1 MQRTGWLT
9 KVTAWMLA
17 LLMLFTCAPVKNAWA
32 EAAPAADEAEEV
44 EIDSIFR
51 TEAKVEGKTVPV
63 IIDIMDENGRQEMEF
78 TLYFVEGGDI
88 PYVKLSDYA
97 PLLSELTLYGEEN
110 VDLYGLFTVNAE
122 GGDIEF
128 PDHYF
133 TLSRTEP
140 FSAVVFNTADDTIE
154 ISDYNKF
161 TKVPGHKGLVTALDL
176 PEPVQFD
183 LAAYYSRVEGLSPE
197 EADQLYEELDA
208 AYEAERAEK
217 EKDQLFILDSS
228 PFNIEG
234 DSLMINLRD
243 YLIDLVESNG
253 ECYVPLQT
261 LTDLFVGEMYLYFV
275 YNNDKLYI
283 FSYGSDLLD
292 EVNAKEPEPMS
303 EEFALFNYN
312 ELRLNLDLHYGL
324 KEEHGITDFGTFFQR
339 TGILKDLT
347 GTSGKKF
354 DKALSKLLSIYLDD
368 LHSGFVGNSWRH
380 EEETEL
386 EIMESFTTFGASF
399 SDMFATSYWH
409 GVSRQEAYEGDIP
422 MYEEIGDT
430 AFITFDT
437 FYCGVDDF
445 AEYYDPNLVLD
456 PSEFV
461 IHNSRLDYEENE
473 ETDAAPETAE
483 TEDAE
488 ASTEGSAE
496 AAVEE
501 SAEEAAEVAAEE
513 PAEETAEEPAAE
525 EAEEVDTIKLLLYA
539 YGQITRENS
548 PIERV
553 VIDLSNNGGGM
564 AVAAIFTLGF
574 ILNSPRIVLR
584 DTMTGAQTISE
595 YRVDVNRDNEYD
607 YGDSMVSAGKKVYVM
622 IAPGSFSCGNLVPAA
637 CKAAHITLVG
647 QASGGGSCVVL
658 PGCTASGALFQI
670 SGTKQLSIVRNG
682 SFYNI
687 DKGIEPD
694 IYLSTREAFYDREG
708 LVEYLH
714 SIK

>member
-1 MQRTGWLT
+1 MKRTERFT

-17 LLMLFTCAPVKNAWA
+17 LLMLVTCVPMKNAWA
-32 EAAPAADEAEEV
+32 EAALAADETD
-44 EIDSIFR
+44 EIDLAPFFR
-51 TEAKVEGKTVPV
+51 TEANVEGKTVPV
-63 IIDIMDENGRQEMEF
+63 IIDADDEIGRQEMEF

-88 PYVKLSDYA
+88 PYVRISDYA
-97 PLLSELTLYGEEN
+97 PLLSELTLYDEKDKED

-140 FSAVVFNTADDTIE
+140 FSAVVFNTAEDTIE

-161 TKVPGHKGLVTALDL
+161 TQVPGHKALVTVLDL
-176 PEPVQFD
+176 PEPIKFD
-183 LAAYYSRVEGLSPE
+183 LEDYYRQVEGLSQE
-197 EADQLYEELDA
+197 EANLLYDELDEA
-208 AYEAERAEK
+208 FEAEKAEK
-217 EKDQLFILDSS
+217 EKNQLFILEDT

-234 DSLMINLRD
+234 DSLMIHLRD
-243 YLIDLVESNG
+243 YMIDLVESDG

-261 LTDLFVGEMYLYFV
+261 LTDLFMGEMYLYFV

-283 FSYGSDLLD
+283 FSYGSSLID

-303 EEFALFNYN
+303 EAFALFNYN

-324 KEEHGITDFGTFFQR
+324 KEEHGITDFGTFFQK
-339 TGILKDLT
+339 TGMLKKLT
-347 GTSGKKF
+347 GTSGKDF
-354 DKALSKLLSIYLDD
+354 DNALSKLLSIYLDD
-368 LHSGFVGNSWRH
+368 LHSGLVSSSWRH
-380 EEETEL
+380 EKETDL
-386 EIMESFTTFGASF
+386 EIMESFTMFGASF
-399 SDMFATSYWH
+399 ADMFSVSYWYNNAR
-409 GVSRQEAYEGDIP
+409 GEAYEGDIP
-422 MYEEIGDT
+422 MYEEVGDT
-430 AFITFDT
+430 AFITFDS
-437 FYCGVDDF
+437 FYVDVDDLS
-445 AEYYDPNLVLD
+445 EYYDPNLVLD

-461 IHNSRLDYEENE
+461 IHNGVHNTLDTEDS
-473 ETDAAPETAE
+473 DAAVETAE
-483 TEDAE
+483 TETSE
-488 ASTEGSAE
+488 AD
-496 AAVEE
+496 
-501 SAEEAAEVAAEE
+501 AAETE
-513 PAEETAEEPAAE
+513 AEETLAEDLAEAEEK
-525 EAEEVDTIKLLLYA
+525 EVDTIKLLLYA
-539 YGQITRENS
+539 YSQITREDS
-548 PIERV
+548 PIQRV

-574 ILNSPRIVLR
+574 IMNSPRIVLR

-595 YRVDVNRDNEYD
+595 YRVDINRDNMYD
-607 YGDSMVSAGKKVYVM
+607 FGDSMVSHGKKVYVL
-622 IAPGSFSCGNLVPAA
+622 ISPSSFSCGNLVPAA
-637 CKAAHITLVG
+637 CKAAHFTLVG
-647 QASGGGSCVVL
+647 QPSSGGSCVVL

-694 IYLSTREAFYDREG
+694 IYLSTREAFYDRAG